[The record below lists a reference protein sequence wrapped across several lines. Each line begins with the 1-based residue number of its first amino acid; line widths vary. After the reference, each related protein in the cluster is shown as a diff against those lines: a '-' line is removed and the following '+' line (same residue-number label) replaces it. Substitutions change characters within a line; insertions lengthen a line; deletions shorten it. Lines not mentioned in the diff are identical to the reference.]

1 MTVIKSLEAPD
12 RTRESQNDWRRLQ
25 IFSHPIFFLFLFL
38 FCFVYNSR
46 KLKGCQKT
54 FQVRK
59 SKGSRTT
66 PCKKKHAALKHIY

>member
-25 IFSHPIFFLFLFL
+25 NFSHPIFFLFLFL

-46 KLKGCQKT
+46 KLKRLPKNISGKE
-54 FQVRK
+54 V
-59 SKGSRTT
+59 KGSRTT